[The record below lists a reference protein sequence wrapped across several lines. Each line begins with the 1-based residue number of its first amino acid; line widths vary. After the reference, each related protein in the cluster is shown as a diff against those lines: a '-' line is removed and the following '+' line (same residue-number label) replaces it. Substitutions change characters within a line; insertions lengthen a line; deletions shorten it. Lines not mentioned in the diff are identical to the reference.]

1 MWRKTSLS
9 KHFISTDVRAIGLI
23 IRPVIQAAARG
34 FLFYFF
40 FFFFFFFSR
49 RFYPKR
55 LTNKKKLLK
64 L

>member
-40 FFFFFFFSR
+40 FFFFSR